1 MLYSYLHFDDDISW
15 SYFEGIQRFWEE
27 AEGGIAIVYFVEE
40 IGGGKSEVNAF
51 GKETT
56 DRGIKEND
64 VGGLVVGEARVV
76 MLCPESNLPLVGR

>member
-15 SYFEGIQRFWEE
+15 SYFEGIQRFWEG
-27 AEGGIAIVYFVEE
+27 AEGGIEIVCFVEE

-51 GKETT
+51 GKEPT

-64 VGGLVVGEARVV
+64 AGGLVVGEARVV
-76 MLCPESNLPLVGR
+76 MLCAESNMPLVGR